1 MHQLFSFEN
10 SDLFDFNSE
19 VKLFHFLN
27 ESSGGDI
34 VISTPHLTD
43 EKPPVGSG
51 QTGSFALGGGVSA
64 GSIGSP
70 VAPTVAAPSTPASS
84 TTAGT
89 STGSGTPQDDFLK
102 NLTTQ
107 KQKNSDQ
114 DLVLQ
119 ALVQSEGKSV
129 EKKKAILGELP
140 KIDTSLFIDK
150 EFHLKKQ
157 LSFVKV
163 LFAVIITLGFGLY
176 VFFFTQ
182 LNPDITLFG
191 GQNVGAKLKTSSDS
205 LKSVMTEVNYHRY
218 RTAKKYLD
226 QFFYKSN
233 EYLQV
238 YDAWRA
244 ADNGKKAE
252 LAADLEKVKN
262 DLVRPFEQARTIL
275 AKPNYTVIYREQ
287 SLVPESSGM
296 DPELRKEEEKKMV
309 VGEFNDLLK
318 EHVSQLKRDGLEQL
332 KTLTVGSS
340 RDTKKQEIRDLTELL
355 QLIGNAPLQQMISTD
370 IKKMPHEQLRK
381 HIIKLS
387 AKYNNR
393 LAFIFQIKDRR
404 IPWAV
409 LIKEIY
415 TKTEASDDRFKT
427 KLYKDIGGILYTGFD
442 FDGGTGRL
450 TISGNVKDFKGENFK
465 ILAILIDQLEG
476 SRRFKDVEMRNFSKT
491 FSEKEG
497 FEGNFKIDLSIQKDD
512 ETDDR
517 DKVIDL
523 GQDKQFFGES
533 SAAEKAMKKI
543 SETETTETKDEVKD
557 DTKDDTKDA
566 PSKDAKIPD
575 EKAPV
580 TPKS

>member
-10 SDLFDFNSE
+10 SDLFDFVSE
-19 VKLFHFLN
+19 TKLFHFLGN
-27 ESSGGDI
+27 DTSGGDI
-34 VISTPHLTD
+34 TISTPHLLD
-43 EKPPVGSG
+43 AQPAAPSG
-51 QTGSFALGGGVSA
+51 TTGSFALGGSTGVAA

-70 VAPTVAAPSTPASS
+70 KTGTG
-84 TTAGT
+84 TGAGT
-89 STGSGTPQDDFLK
+89 DASASTNASADDFLK
-102 NLTTQ
+102 NLSSQ

-119 ALVQSEGKSV
+119 AMIQSEGKSV

-140 KIDTSLFIDK
+140 KIDTSLFIDR

-163 LFAVIITLGFGLY
+163 LFALLITLGFGLY

-182 LNPDITLFG
+182 LNPDVTLFST
-191 GQNVGAKLKTSSDS
+191 QNVGAKLKSSSDS
-205 LKSVMTEVNYHRY
+205 LKGVMTEVNYNRY
-218 RTAKKYLD
+218 RTAKEYLD

-244 ADNGKKAE
+244 ADDSKKAD
-252 LAADLEKVKN
+252 LAADLEKAKN
-262 DLVRPFEQARTIL
+262 DLVKPFEQARLIL
-275 AKPNYTVIYREQ
+275 AKPNFTTIYRDQ
-287 SLVPESSGM
+287 NLTADITGMTPEM
-296 DPELRKEEEKKMV
+296 KQEAEKKMATD
-309 VGEFNDLLK
+309 EFNTLLK
-318 EHVSQLKRDGLEQL
+318 ENVSEKKRTALEELKN
-332 KTLTVGSS
+332 LTSTN
-340 RDTKKQEIRDLTELL
+340 RELKKQEIRDLNELL
-355 QLIGNAPLQQMISTD
+355 QLIGNAPLQQLISTD
-370 IKKMPHEQLRK
+370 IKKMAHDQLRK

-393 LAFIFQIKDRR
+393 LAYIFQIKDKR

-415 TKTEASDDRFKT
+415 AKTEASDDRFKT

-442 FDGGTGRL
+442 FDGATGRL

-491 FSEKEG
+491 FSEKDG
-497 FEGNFKIDLSIQKDD
+497 FEGNFKIDLGLQKDD
-512 ETDDR
+512 ENDDR

-523 GQDKQFFGES
+523 SKDQQFFGDT
-533 SAAEKAMKKI
+533 KTLDKVTKKI
-543 SETETTETKDEVKD
+543 EEAAATTTKETKDAKD
-557 DTKDDTKDA
+557 VAKEE
-566 PSKDAKIPD
+566 PKDAKD
-575 EKAPV
+575 VAEKPAEDATQEPSL
-580 TPKS
+580 PKP

>member
-10 SDLFDFNSE
+10 SDLFDFVSE
-19 VKLFHFLN
+19 TKLFHFLGN
-27 ESSGGDI
+27 DTSGGDI
-34 VISTPHLTD
+34 TISTPHLLD
-43 EKPPVGSG
+43 AQPAAPSG
-51 QTGSFALGGGVSA
+51 TTGSFALGGSTGVAA

-70 VAPTVAAPSTPASS
+70 KTGTGTDAS
-84 TTAGT
+84 A
-89 STGSGTPQDDFLK
+89 STGASTNASADDFLK
-102 NLTTQ
+102 NLSSQ

-119 ALVQSEGKSV
+119 AMIQSEGKSV

-140 KIDTSLFIDK
+140 KIDTSLFIDR

-163 LFAVIITLGFGLY
+163 LFALLITLGFGLY

-182 LNPDITLFG
+182 LNPDVTLFST
-191 GQNVGAKLKTSSDS
+191 QNVGAKLKSSSDS
-205 LKSVMTEVNYHRY
+205 LKGVMTEVNYNRY
-218 RTAKKYLD
+218 RTAKEYLD

-244 ADNGKKAE
+244 ADDSKKAD
-252 LAADLEKVKN
+252 LAADLEKAKN
-262 DLVRPFEQARTIL
+262 DLVKPFEQARLIL
-275 AKPNYTVIYREQ
+275 AKPNFTTIYRDQ
-287 SLVPESSGM
+287 NLTADITGMTPEM
-296 DPELRKEEEKKMV
+296 KQEAEKKMATD
-309 VGEFNDLLK
+309 EFNTLLK
-318 EHVSQLKRDGLEQL
+318 ENVSEKKRTALEELKN
-332 KTLTVGSS
+332 LTSTN
-340 RDTKKQEIRDLTELL
+340 RELKKQEIRDLNELL
-355 QLIGNAPLQQMISTD
+355 QLIGNAPLQQLISTD
-370 IKKMPHEQLRK
+370 IKKMAHDQLRK

-393 LAFIFQIKDRR
+393 LAYIFQIKDKR

-415 TKTEASDDRFKT
+415 AKTEASDDRFKT

-442 FDGGTGRL
+442 FDGATGRL

-491 FSEKEG
+491 FSEKDG
-497 FEGNFKIDLSIQKDD
+497 FEGNFKIDLGLQKDD
-512 ETDDR
+512 ENDDR

-523 GQDKQFFGES
+523 SKDQQFFGDT
-533 SAAEKAMKKI
+533 KTLDKVTKKI
-543 SETETTETKDEVKD
+543 EEAAATTTKETKDAKD
-557 DTKDDTKDA
+557 VAKEE
-566 PSKDAKIPD
+566 PKDAKD
-575 EKAPV
+575 VAEKPAEDATQEPSL
-580 TPKS
+580 PKP